1 MQHLESVGRKIS
13 LLYNC
18 SRKKEHSIKAPKTNM
33 LGRTHNE
40 GTKDYYAI
48 GRTLNERTKSYYS
61 RKNTR

>member
-40 GTKDYYAI
+40 GTKDYYA
-48 GRTLNERTKSYYS
+48 
-61 RKNTR
+61 RKNTQ